1 MPDDLTKTGKA
12 DRDKINVNQAH
23 ELRDWSVKLGVS
35 PDELKKAV
43 AKVGVNADDVKKH
56 LKK

>member
-12 DRDKINVNQAH
+12 DRDKINVNQPH
-23 ELRDWSVKLGVS
+23 ELRDWSAKLNVT
-35 PDELKKAV
+35 PEALKKAV
-43 AKVGVNADDVKKH
+43 AAVGVYADDVKKH